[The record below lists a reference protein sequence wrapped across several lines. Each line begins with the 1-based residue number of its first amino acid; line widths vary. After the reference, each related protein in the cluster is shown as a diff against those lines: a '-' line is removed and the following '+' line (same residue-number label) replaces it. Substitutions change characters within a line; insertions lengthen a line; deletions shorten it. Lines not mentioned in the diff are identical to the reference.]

1 MQMDQKMLNRLLSL
15 DDEHLSELI
24 RSVATE
30 AGIDPALIGL
40 NSKNIADIRQ
50 ALGSA
55 SDQNLQQIN
64 EIYQIYRQNRNKH

>member
-1 MQMDQKMLNRLLSL
+1 MQIDQKMLNRLLSL

-40 NSKNIADIRQ
+40 NPQNIADIRQ